1 MIDLVLA
8 IFFSLDYDTIMER
21 SFDTELNFIPSTLSI
36 LITAQNTA
44 GMMASL
50 ALRGFFLWFL
60 NLGICVYLFTQTFK
74 VYDHNRMSP
83 LNATAT
89 RSGKVNNGFKN
100 DNELQGHPIYKNQP
114 ISAFENQ

>member
-8 IFFSLDYDTIMER
+8 IFFFLDYDTIMEL
-21 SFDTELNFIPSTLSI
+21 SFSENLNWVPSTLSI

-50 ALRGFFLWFL
+50 ALRGYFLWFL
-60 NLGICVYLFTQTFK
+60 NLGICVFLFTQTFK
-74 VYDHNRMSP
+74 VYDYNRTIRP
-83 LNATAT
+83 TTTNN
-89 RSGKVNNGFKN
+89 GQVNNGFKT
-100 DNELQGHPIYKNQP
+100 DNELQGHSIYKNQP